1 MKAIALKNN
10 AVKMKFPVKA
20 VIGTAAV
27 IMIFLWPLLKLFSEA
42 FIGQNGFTLGY
53 FTEIF
58 SDSGFY
64 EVLLNSLFINILS
77 TIGAAI
83 PGVIFAYIMA
93 YTDIPLKKY
102 FHTLLLIPV
111 VIPSYIVTLAW
122 MQMLSKSGLIY
133 RLTQFDLY
141 SYAGIILMFSVCQYP
156 MIYLLSLSHFRKIP
170 RELEQAADISGC
182 GRLKSFRTIL
192 LPMMKGTLANSMLL
206 VFLSCLDNFGIVAF
220 IGIPANIQVLS
231 TDIYKTVISGTD
243 DSFQLSAAKAII
255 LSVIAVLIMAVSK
268 RISDDAHAQGSEKE
282 DMKPRIALGQS
293 KYLLAAVMG
302 IFIFFVNIFPMITL
316 ITSALT
322 KAKGVPF
329 SFETASFANFDKV
342 LHNSKSMNGLCNSII
357 LALGTVFICAVI
369 GVTIAYLSE
378 RKKNPVA
385 KYIQMIV
392 TFPYSIPGIILGLAL
407 ILTYAKPVAGVTIY
421 GTIWILLLS
430 YVIRFTSVVSR
441 SANTAFSQLDPAMEE
456 AAEAGGSGN
465 AAKWRKIILPLTS
478 GPVISGMGMV
488 AISSMMELT
497 TSSLLWSGGS
507 ETVGVVIFNF
517 TSAGMSN
524 LASAYSSIILILI
537 LAVFM
542 LYKLSVLLLTKGGK
556 KYVDSN
562 K

>member
-1 MKAIALKNN
+1 MKAIVIKNN
-10 AVKMKFPVKA
+10 AVRTKLPVKA

-42 FIGQNGFTLGY
+42 FIGPEGFTLGY

-58 SDSGFY
+58 GDAGFY
-64 EVLLNSLFINILS
+64 EVLLNSLFINALS
-77 TIGAAI
+77 TVGAAI
-83 PGVIFAYIMA
+83 PGVLFAYIIA
-93 YTDIPLKKY
+93 YTNIPLKKY
-102 FHTLLLIPV
+102 FHTLLLMPV

-122 MQMLSKSGLIY
+122 MQMLSKNGLIY
-133 RLTQFDLY
+133 SLTGFELY
-141 SYAGIILMFSVCQYP
+141 SYAGIILMFSVCEYP
-156 MIYLLSLSHFRKIP
+156 IIYLLSLSHFRKIP

-182 GRLKSFRTIL
+182 GKWKSFRTVL
-192 LPMMKGTLANSMLL
+192 LPIMKGTLANAMLL

-255 LSVIAVLIMAVSK
+255 LSVIAVLVMLVSK
-268 RISDDAHAQGSEKE
+268 RVAEDAHAGNSEKE
-282 DMKPRIALGQS
+282 DMNPRICLG
-293 KYLLAAVMG
+293 KARYAVAVFMG
-302 IFIFFVNIFPMITL
+302 TFIFFVNIFPMITL
-316 ITSALT
+316 VTSALT
-322 KAKGVPF
+322 KAKGVAF
-329 SFETASFANFDKV
+329 SPETASFANFDKV
-342 LHNSKSMNGLCNSII
+342 LHNSKCMNGLTNSLM
-357 LALGTVFICAVI
+357 LALGTVLICTVI
-369 GVTIAYLSE
+369 GVMLAYLSE
-378 RKKNPVA
+378 RRKNTVA
-385 KYIQMIV
+385 KSIQMIV

-430 YVIRFTSVVSR
+430 YVIRFTSVVLR

-465 AAKWRKIILPLTS
+465 IAKWKKVILPLTA

-524 LASAYSSIILILI
+524 LASAYSSVILIMI
-537 LAVFM
+537 LAAFVVFQ
-542 LYKLSVLLLTKGGK
+542 LLGFFITKGGK
-556 KYVDSN
+556 KYVNDN

>member
-1 MKAIALKNN
+1 MKAIAIKNN
-10 AVKMKFPVKA
+10 AVRAKLPVKA
-20 VIGTAAV
+20 VIGTTAV
-27 IMIFLWPLLKLFSEA
+27 IIIFLWPLLKLFSEA
-42 FIGQNGFTLGY
+42 FIGSEGFTLGY
-53 FTEIF
+53 FTGIF
-58 SDSGFY
+58 GDLGFY
-64 EVLLNSLFINILS
+64 EVLLNSLVINVLS

-83 PGVIFAYIMA
+83 PGVLFAYIIA
-93 YTDIPLKKY
+93 YTNIPLKKY
-102 FHTLLLIPV
+102 FHTLLLMPV

-122 MQMLSKSGLIY
+122 MQMLSKNGLIY
-133 RLTQFDLY
+133 SLTGFELY
-141 SYAGIILMFSVCQYP
+141 SYAGIILMFSVCEYP
-156 MIYLLSLSHFRKIP
+156 IIYLLSLSHFRKIP

-182 GRLKSFRTIL
+182 GKWKSFRTVL
-192 LPMMKGTLANSMLL
+192 LPMMKGTLANAMLL

-255 LSVIAVLIMAVSK
+255 LSVIAVLVMLVS
-268 RISDDAHAQGSEKE
+268 RRVAEDSHAGSSEKE
-282 DMKPRIALGQS
+282 DMNPRICLGKA
-293 KYLLAAVMG
+293 KYAVAVFMG
-302 IFIFFVNIFPMITL
+302 TFIFFVNIFPMITL
-316 ITSALT
+316 VTSALT
-322 KAKGVPF
+322 KAKGVAF
-329 SFETASFANFDKV
+329 SPETASFANFDKV
-342 LHNSKSMNGLCNSII
+342 LHNSKCMNGLTNSLM
-357 LALGTVFICAVI
+357 LALGTVLICTVI
-369 GVTIAYLSE
+369 GVIIAYLSE
-378 RKKNPVA
+378 RRKNTVA
-385 KYIQMIV
+385 KSIQMIV

-407 ILTYAKPVAGVTIY
+407 ILTYAKPIAGVTIY

-430 YVIRFTSVVSR
+430 YVIRFTSVVLR

-465 AAKWRKIILPLTS
+465 IAKWKKVILPLTA

-524 LASAYSSIILILI
+524 LASAYSSVILIMI
-537 LAVFM
+537 LAAFVVFH
-542 LYKLSVLLLTKGGK
+542 LLGFFITKGGK
-556 KYVDSN
+556 KYVNDN

>member
-1 MKAIALKNN
+1 MKAIVIKNN
-10 AVKMKFPVKA
+10 AVRTKLPVKA

-42 FIGQNGFTLGY
+42 FIGPEGFTLGY

-58 SDSGFY
+58 GDAGFY
-64 EVLLNSLFINILS
+64 EVLLNSLFINALS
-77 TIGAAI
+77 TVGAAI
-83 PGVIFAYIMA
+83 PGVLFAYIIA
-93 YTDIPLKKY
+93 YTNIPLKKY
-102 FHTLLLIPV
+102 FHTLLLMPV

-122 MQMLSKSGLIY
+122 MQMLSKNGLIY
-133 RLTQFDLY
+133 SLTGFELY
-141 SYAGIILMFSVCQYP
+141 SYAGIILMFSVCEYP
-156 MIYLLSLSHFRKIP
+156 IVYLLSLSHFRKIP

-182 GRLKSFRTIL
+182 GKWKSFRTVL
-192 LPMMKGTLANSMLL
+192 LPIMKGTLANAMLL

-255 LSVIAVLIMAVSK
+255 LSVIAVLVMLVSK
-268 RISDDAHAQGSEKE
+268 RVAEDAHAGNSEKE
-282 DMKPRIALGQS
+282 DMNPRICLG
-293 KYLLAAVMG
+293 KARYAVAVFMG
-302 IFIFFVNIFPMITL
+302 TFIFFVNIFPMITL
-316 ITSALT
+316 VTSALT
-322 KAKGVPF
+322 KAKGVAF
-329 SFETASFANFDKV
+329 SPETASFANFDKV
-342 LHNSKSMNGLCNSII
+342 LHNSKCMNGLTNSLM
-357 LALGTVFICAVI
+357 LALGTVLICTVI
-369 GVTIAYLSE
+369 GVMLAYLSE
-378 RKKNPVA
+378 RRKNTVA
-385 KYIQMIV
+385 KSIQMIV

-430 YVIRFTSVVSR
+430 YVIRFTSVVLR

-465 AAKWRKIILPLTS
+465 IAKWKKVILPLTA

-524 LASAYSSIILILI
+524 LASAYSSVILIMI
-537 LAVFM
+537 LAAFVVFQ
-542 LYKLSVLLLTKGGK
+542 LLGFFITKGGK
-556 KYVDSN
+556 KYVNDN